1 MIKIS
6 AGFFRSTFV
15 ALALATTLQLASSA
29 EEEIKASESKNVSVT
44 VYNQNFGIVREV
56 RNLTLKDGINY
67 LRFEDVAEKID
78 PTTVSFKSLT
88 APDSVSVVEQNYQ
101 YDVLNAATVLD
112 KSVGK
117 RLTIKHYGNDG
128 RFTTDSGVLLAP
140 PHDSGNLMI
149 KTDGGVVLNSS
160 GEVEIAELP
169 SGMVPKPSLL
179 WKLMSQ
185 KAGEHEGEI
194 AYQTQGLNWH
204 CDYVAIVDEA
214 ETKTDLNGW
223 VTIDNQS
230 GARYKQ
236 ASLKLLA
243 GDVHMA
249 EPVVYLPGA
258 PKADLA
264 ALPPPSA
271 LPPPGFQE
279 NSFSEYHLY
288 ALNDKTDLNNNETKQ
303 LSLFSANNVGAKRS
317 YVFDSQTAA
326 YIPVRESDDEKL
338 QKVAVKIE
346 VQNSKDNAL
355 GMPLPKGRVRIFK
368 KDKDGA
374 LQLIGEDD
382 IDHTPVDEKVRLKL
396 GDSFDLVAL
405 HKETN
410 RIVLSNKENHSRA
423 SFEITLRNHKKSD
436 VTINCIEHAS
446 GQWKIINPSHPYIK
460 KTSDVFEFAVP
471 VPAGG
476 EATVTYTIDTKN

>member
-1 MIKIS
+1 MFNSKARFLRLAVAAVTVAVTLPLS
-6 AGFFRSTFV
+6 AM
-15 ALALATTLQLASSA
+15 A

-56 RNLTLKDGINY
+56 RNLTLKDGVNF

-88 APDSVSVVEQNYQ
+88 APDSVAVVEQNYQ

-117 RLTIKHYGNDG
+117 RLTVKHYGSDG
-128 RFTTDSGVLLAP
+128 RVTSDTGTLLAP
-140 PHDSGNLMI
+140 PHGSGLLML
-149 KTDGGVVLNSS
+149 KTDSGVVLNSS
-160 GEVEIAELP
+160 GEVEVNELP

-185 KAGEHEGEI
+185 KAGEHAGEI

-204 CDYVAIVDEA
+204 CDYVAIVDES

-230 GARYKQ
+230 GASYKH
-236 ASLKLLA
+236 AALKLLA

-249 EPVVYLPGA
+249 RRNFGGGA
-258 PKADLA
+258 DYAPRMAMARAMPA
-264 ALPPPSA
+264 AAP
-271 LPPPGFQE
+271 FQE

-288 ALNDKTDLNNNETKQ
+288 SLNGHTDVNDKETKQ
-303 LSLFSANNVGAKRS
+303 VSLFSADNIGAKKK
-317 YVFDSQTAA
+317 YVFDSQTAI
-326 YIPVRESDDEKL
+326 YIPMRESDDERL
-338 QKVAVKIE
+338 QKVAVKLE
-346 VQNSKDNAL
+346 VQNSKDNGL

-410 RIVLSNKENHSRA
+410 RIAQSSNDNHSRM
-423 SFEITLRNHKKSD
+423 SYEITLRNHKKTD
-436 VTINCIEHAS
+436 VTINCVEHAY
-446 GQWKIINPSHPYIK
+446 GQWKITTSSQPYTK
-460 KTSDVFEFAVP
+460 KTADIFEFAVP
-471 VPAGG
+471 VAAGG
-476 EATVTYTIDTKN
+476 EATY

>member
-1 MIKIS
+1 MFIS
-6 AGFFRSTFV
+6 KARFLRLAV
-15 ALALATTLQLASSA
+15 AAVAVAATLPLSAMA

-56 RNLTLKDGINY
+56 RNLTLKDGVNF

-88 APDSVSVVEQNYQ
+88 APDSVAVVEQNYQ

-117 RLTIKHYGNDG
+117 RLTVKHYSSDG
-128 RFTTDSGVLLAP
+128 RVTSDTGTLLAP
-140 PHDSGNLMI
+140 PHGTGQLML
-149 KTDGGVVLNSS
+149 KTDSGVVLNSS
-160 GEVEIAELP
+160 GEVEVDSLP

-185 KAGEHEGEI
+185 KAGEHAGEI

-223 VTIDNQS
+223 VTVDNQS
-230 GARYKQ
+230 GASYKH
-236 ASLKLLA
+236 AALKLLA

-249 EPVVYLPGA
+249 RRNLGGGA
-258 PKADLA
+258 DTHSGMRMAKPMPA
-264 ALPPPSA
+264 AAP
-271 LPPPGFQE
+271 FQE

-288 ALNDKTDLNNNETKQ
+288 SLNGKTDLNDKETKQ
-303 LSLFSANNVGAKRS
+303 ISLFSADNIGAKKK
-317 YVFDSQTAA
+317 YVFDSQNAV
-326 YIPVRESDDEKL
+326 YIPMRESDDERL
-338 QKVAVKIE
+338 QKVAVKLE
-346 VQNSKDNAL
+346 VQNSKDNGL

-410 RIVLSNKENHSRA
+410 RTVLSNDDNRLRL
-423 SFEITLRNHKKSD
+423 SFEITLRNHKKTD
-436 VTINCIEHAS
+436 VTINCVEHTY
-446 GQWKIINPSHPYIK
+446 GQWKITTSSQPYTK

-476 EATVTYTIDTKN
+476 EAKVTYTIEIKN

>member
-1 MIKIS
+1 MIDP
-6 AGFFRSTFV
+6 AARLFRSAVAAV
-15 ALALATTLQLASSA
+15 ALAMTLPISTLAD
-29 EEEIKASESKNVSVT
+29 EEIKASESKNVSVT

-56 RNLTLKDGINY
+56 RNLTLKDGVNF

-88 APDSVSVVEQNYQ
+88 APDSVAVVEQNYQ

-117 RLTIKHYGNDG
+117 KLIVKHYGSDG
-128 RFTTDSGVLLAP
+128 RVTSDTGTLLAP
-140 PHDSGNLMI
+140 PHEAGNLMI
-149 KTDGGVVLNSS
+149 KTDSGVVLNAT
-160 GEVEIAELP
+160 GEVEISELP
-169 SGMVPKPSLL
+169 SDMVPKPSLL

-185 KAGEHEGEI
+185 KAGEHAGEI

-204 CDYVAIVDEA
+204 CDYVAIVDDS

-230 GARYKQ
+230 GASYKH
-236 ASLKLLA
+236 AALKLLA

-249 EPVVYLPGA
+249 RQVNFGGGGNMPRPMMARAMAA
-258 PKADLA
+258 PAQ
-264 ALPPPSA
+264 
-271 LPPPGFQE
+271 FQE

-288 ALNDKTDLNNNETKQ
+288 ALNGHTDLNDKETKQ
-303 LSLFSANNVGAKRS
+303 ISLFSADNIGAKKK
-317 YVFDSQTAA
+317 YVFDSQTAV
-326 YIPVRESDDEKL
+326 YIPMRESDDERL
-338 QKVAVKIE
+338 QKVAVKLE
-346 VQNSKDNAL
+346 VQNSKDNGL

-410 RIVLSNKENHSRA
+410 RVRQSSNDEHSRA
-423 SFEITLRNHKKSD
+423 SYEITLRNHKKTD
-436 VTINCIEHAS
+436 VTINCVEHAY
-446 GQWKIINPSHPYIK
+446 GQWKITDSSQPFIK
-460 KTSDVFEFAVP
+460 KTADVFEFAVP

-476 EATVTYTIDTKN
+476 EAKVTYTIDIKN

>member
-1 MIKIS
+1 MINS
-6 AGFFRSTFV
+6 AARLLRSTLAAA
-15 ALALATTLQLASSA
+15 ALAMTLPLVTLA

-56 RNLTLKDGINY
+56 RNLTLKDGVNY

-88 APDSVSVVEQNYQ
+88 APDSVAVVEQNYQ
-101 YDVLNAATVLD
+101 YDVLNVATVLD

-117 RLTIKHYGNDG
+117 KLTIKHYGSDG
-128 RFTTDSGVLLAP
+128 RVTSDTGILLAP
-140 PHDSGNLMI
+140 PHESGSLMI

-160 GEVEIAELP
+160 GEVEIGELP

-185 KAGEHEGEI
+185 KAGEHAGEI
-194 AYQTQGLNWH
+194 AYQTQGLNWR
-204 CDYVAIVDEA
+204 CDYVAIVDES

-230 GARYKQ
+230 GASYKH
-236 ASLKLLA
+236 AALKLLA

-249 EPVVYLPGA
+249 EPRDLNLFQVAPGA
-258 PKADLA
+258 SMV
-264 ALPPPSA
+264 PP
-271 LPPPGFQE
+271 PPPGGAPFQE

-288 ALNDKTDLNNNETKQ
+288 SLNGQTDLNDKETKQ
-303 LSLFSANNVGAKRS
+303 ISLFSAGNIGANKR
-317 YVFDSQTAA
+317 YVFDSQTAV
-326 YIPVRESDDEKL
+326 YIPVRESDDEQL
-338 QKVAVKIE
+338 QKVAVKLE
-346 VQNSKDNAL
+346 VQNGKANGL

-423 SFEITLRNHKKSD
+423 SYEITLRNHKKTD
-436 VTINCIEHAS
+436 VTINCVEHAS
-446 GQWKIINPSHPYIK
+446 GQWKIINSSHPYVK
-460 KTSDVFEFAVP
+460 KTADVFEFAVP
-471 VPAGG
+471 VRAGG

>member
-1 MIKIS
+1 MFYS
-6 AGFFRSTFV
+6 RTRFLRLACV
-15 ALALATTLQLASSA
+15 AAAFALTVPLTAMA
-29 EEEIKASESKNVSVT
+29 EEEIKASESKNVSIT

-56 RNLTLKDGINY
+56 RNLNLKDGVNY

-88 APDSVSVVEQNYQ
+88 APDSVAVVEQNYQ

-117 RLTIKHYGNDG
+117 RLTVKHYGSDG
-128 RFTTDSGVLLAP
+128 RVSTDTGTLLAP
-140 PHDSGNLMI
+140 PHQAGNLMI
-149 KTDGGVVLNSS
+149 KTDSGVVLNAT
-160 GEVEIAELP
+160 GEVEISELP

-185 KAGEHEGEI
+185 KAGEHAGEI

-204 CDYVAIVDEA
+204 CDYVAIVDDS

-230 GARYKQ
+230 GASYKH
-236 ASLKLLA
+236 AALKLLA

-249 EPVVYLPGA
+249 RRVNFGGGA
-258 PKADLA
+258 DNMPRPMMARAMA
-264 ALPPPSA
+264 APA
-271 LPPPGFQE
+271 QFQE

-288 ALNDKTDLNNNETKQ
+288 ALNGHTDLNDKETKQ
-303 LSLFSANNVGAKRS
+303 ISLFSADNLGAKKK
-317 YVFDSQTAA
+317 YVFDSQTAV
-326 YIPVRESDDEKL
+326 YIPMRESDDERL
-338 QKVAVKIE
+338 QKVAVKLE
-346 VQNSKDNAL
+346 VQNSKDNGL

-410 RIVLSNKENHSRA
+410 RVRQSSNDEHSRA
-423 SFEITLRNHKKSD
+423 SYEITLRNHKKTD
-436 VTINCIEHAS
+436 VTINCVEHAY
-446 GQWKIINPSHPYIK
+446 GQWKITDSSQPFVK
-460 KTSDVFEFAVP
+460 KTADVFEFAVP
-471 VPAGG
+471 VAAGG
-476 EATVTYTIDTKN
+476 EAKVTYTIDIKN